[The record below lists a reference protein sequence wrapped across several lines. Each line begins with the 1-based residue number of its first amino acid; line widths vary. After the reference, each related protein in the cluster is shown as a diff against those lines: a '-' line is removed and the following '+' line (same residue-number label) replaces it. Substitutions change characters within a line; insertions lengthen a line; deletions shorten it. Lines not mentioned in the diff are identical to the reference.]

1 MLGSRIKGF
10 RFRIQDQDSDFR
22 ARLQVQGLGCSEQ
35 GGPRLEVRKL
45 GFIIYDSRFTVEG

>member
-10 RFRIQDQDSDFR
+10 RFLIQDQDSDFR